1 MDLMASETERINEKL
16 TIYRRGF
23 SSRWQARVRLP
34 SGEWHRF
41 STGKVDLEDAKEVA
55 LQQYY
60 SIDFR
65 TKNKLPPSTRKF
77 RRVAEFAKQRMA
89 EELVSDGGRVV
100 FHDYITAIDRYL
112 IPYFGNMNVATSGAM
127 PIRTSGSTNSA

>member
-100 FHDYITAIDRYL
+100 FHDYITAIDTLSDPLLRQDGCRVYQVHRSCKL
-112 IPYFGNMNVATSGAM
+112 LTCLAD
-127 PIRTSGSTNSA
+127 